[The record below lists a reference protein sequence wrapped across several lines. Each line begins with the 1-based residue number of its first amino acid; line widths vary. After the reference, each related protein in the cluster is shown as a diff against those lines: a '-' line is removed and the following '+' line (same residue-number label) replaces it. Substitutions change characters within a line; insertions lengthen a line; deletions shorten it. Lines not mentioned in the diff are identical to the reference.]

1 MTDNNN
7 LNVMKNNNGNSSTLL
22 SSISSQLD
30 QSETVSRDYSRP
42 ISSQHDSMTSSEELP
57 SFSSSIDDM
66 ELRDLRRAKREA
78 DIRLV
83 DREDQVQRLWKNY
96 YLKNPFF
103 LKLLYLEFSSFLTLK
118 SSSVFIKFRGIA
130 FNKSTREVHMIR

>member
-7 LNVMKNNNGNSSTLL
+7 LNVMKNNNGNNSTLL

-30 QSETVSRDYSRP
+30 QSEAVSRDYSRP

-83 DREDQVQRLWKNY
+83 DREDQVQR
-96 YLKNPFF
+96 
-103 LKLLYLEFSSFLTLK
+103 
-118 SSSVFIKFRGIA
+118 
-130 FNKSTREVHMIR
+130 H